1 MMYAFDSMTKKKPPV
16 DPEETYL
23 LNFKV
28 KGKHLILL
36 KRQAKNL
43 TDGNM
48 SKLLRLSALN
58 RKTPFESRP

>member
-1 MMYAFDSMTKKKPPV
+1 MYALISMRKKKLPV

-23 LNFKV
+23 LNFKI

-36 KRQAKNL
+36 KRQAKIL
-43 TDGNM
+43 TAGNM

-58 RKTPFESRP
+58 RKTPFEPRP